1 MKAALTWVVLLTGI
15 FSLQAQQY
23 RPVDEK
29 SDIKFTIRNF
39 GFNTE
44 GSLKGLKGAIQFNPS
59 SLAGSSFNVS
69 VDVNTINTGIDARDK
84 HLKGDE
90 YFDAGRFPVI
100 SFVSTAITSD
110 NNGYKVTGTLTI
122 KGVSK
127 TIAFPFTV
135 SNSGSTLVFAGS
147 FTINRRDFGVGGS
160 SAVLSNSVAVDLKVA
175 AAKG

>member
-1 MKAALTWVVLLTGI
+1 
-15 FSLQAQQY
+15 
-23 RPVDEK
+23 
-29 SDIKFTIRNF
+29 
-39 GFNTE
+39 
-44 GSLKGLKGAIQFNPS
+44 
-59 SLAGSSFNVS
+59 
-69 VDVNTINTGIDARDK
+69 
-84 HLKGDE
+84 
-90 YFDAGRFPVI
+90 
-100 SFVSTAITSD
+100 
-110 NNGYKVTGTLTI
+110 LTI